1 MAFDTKSA
9 ILKAINDT
17 SDQSMKTVLLL
28 LFGVFE
34 ELGQKIDSVLTNER
48 ALRETVLNGHEPVH
62 HDHHV
67 WLAGRIKRDDEVD
80 AIVTWA
86 KSQMEGQKEVK
97 RWRMDV
103 SKSVIAAAIIA
114 AGSFLAGRAIGAED
128 VRFCGEPA
136 RDVAGVII
144 RSEKVRSNFQK
155 LYPCPETGKTSGACP
170 GWEKDHVIPLACGGC
185 DTVENMQWL
194 KSTIKSCAGAEC
206 KDRWERKIYCRP

>member
-67 WLAGRIKRDDEVD
+67 WLADRIKRDDEVD

-128 VRFCGEPA
+128 VRFCGTPP
-136 RDVAGVII
+136 RDAGGVI
-144 RSEKVRSNFQK
+144 VRSGQVKADFQR
-155 LYPCPETGKTSGACP
+155 LYPCPATGKTTGACP
-170 GWEKDHVIPLACGGC
+170 GWAKDHVIPLDCGGC
-185 DTVENMQWL
+185 DSVANMQWM
-194 KSTIKSCAGAEC
+194 KNSIKSCSGTEC
-206 KDRWERKIYCRP
+206 KDRWERKIYCRK